1 MSNPLTGEQAS
12 LREQVKT
19 YLEHEE
25 APAAYELLE
34 AQSHLLQSDDLQLLY
49 CEVLLRIG
57 RFEKVEELARRIL
70 ESDPTNDSAAYFLQL
85 VSSATVKPSTGEADS
100 FHRDYASSIPQPFLG
115 RLQDAVH
122 HYRYKGIQM
131 VKSPFDIALY
141 PLMIWDLKPRTIIE
155 IGSKEG
161 GSALWLADQIRNF
174 NLDCRIHSIDLIRV
188 ESVQDPLVSFYRGNG
203 RSLQGVLSQETLRNF
218 PRPWLVIEDAD
229 HSFQTSYAVLNFFD
243 PWLYASD
250 IIVVEDGIMSDLYP
264 ASFPDSSSGP
274 HLALKHFLGE
284 HREEYKIEAAYCDF
298 FGHNVTWSSN
308 GILRRLTAA
317 PNSLRD

>member
-1 MSNPLTGEQAS
+1 MANPLSADQIS
-12 LREQVKT
+12 LRDQVNAC
-19 YLEHEE
+19 LERDE

-34 AQSHLLQSDDLQLLY
+34 AQSHLLEGDDLQLLF
-49 CEVLLRIG
+49 CEVLVRIG
-57 RFEKVEELARRIL
+57 RYEKVEELARRIL
-70 ESDPTNDSAAYFLQL
+70 ASDPANASATYFLQL
-85 VSSATVKPSTGEADS
+85 VSSATLKPVSGEADS
-100 FHRDYASSIPQPFLG
+100 SQRDYSSSIPQPFLG

-161 GSALWLADQIRNF
+161 GSALWLADQVRSF
-174 NLDCRIHSIDLIRV
+174 GLDCRILSIDLLRV
-188 ESVQDPLVSFYRGNG
+188 ESVQDPLVRFYKGNG
-203 RSLQGVLSQETLRNF
+203 RSLQTVLSEEQLRDL

-243 PWLYASD
+243 AWLDAGD

-264 ASFPDSSSGP
+264 ASFPDCSSGP
-274 HLALKHFLGE
+274 HLALKRFLAE
-284 HREEYKIEAAYCDF
+284 HREEYKIEASYCDF

-308 GILRRLTAA
+308 GILRRLSAA
-317 PNSLRD
+317 PSRRD